1 MLQQTVLRLNGL
13 PDSGAPD
20 HQQLAAQNLMRLN
33 AEQQIAIRELTTDLI
48 GPDAHI
54 WLFGSRADDQRRG
67 GDIDVLV
74 EVDRPL
80 DDRVLLATRLA
91 ARLERRFQGLPVD
104 VVLKDSITLSQPIHE
119 IAKRTGIPL

>member
-13 PDSGAPD
+13 PDSGPPD
-20 HQQLAAQNLMRLN
+20 HQQPAPQNLMRLN

-67 GDIDVLV
+67 GDIDLLV

-80 DDRVLLATRLA
+80 DDRVLWQRAWQPGWSA
-91 ARLERRFQGLPVD
+91 
-104 VVLKDSITLSQPIHE
+104 DSRDCQSMSCS
-119 IAKRTGIPL
+119 RTP